1 MESFLG
7 EIKLWAVARVPQDWA
22 LCNGAI
28 LSINENGALFA
39 LIGTYFGGNG
49 VNNFALPDL
58 RGRAIVYPTYGVGE
72 ISGRENVGLGHA
84 SVPNHTHAV
93 NVCSTAANKSL
104 GLDNHMAVANN
115 DNTPVTDVNLY
126 APSDNS
132 DTALSP
138 NSVSSSGANLS
149 HNNMQPSLVLN
160 YFICTNGLFPQRN

>member
-7 EIKLWAVARVPQDWA
+7 EIKLWAVTRVPKDWA
-22 LCNGAI
+22 LCNGAL

-49 VNNFALPDL
+49 HTDFALPDL
-58 RGRAIVYPTYGVGE
+58 RGRAIVYPSYQIGE

-84 SVPNHTHAV
+84 SVPTHTHAV
-93 NVCSTAANKSL
+93 NACSTAANKAN
-104 GLDNHMAVANN
+104 GLDFHIAAAN
-115 DNTPVTDVNLY
+115 TGEAPVTNINIY
-126 APSDNS
+126 APSDSS

-138 NSVSSSGANLS
+138 NSVNSSGGNLS

-160 YFICTNGLFPQRN
+160 YFICINGLFPQRN